1 MLYGRLVHASEVL
14 ADSQIL
20 GCDPLGLAVIRERG
34 WRGGQEMVG
43 NREGGTGKVKEGKD
57 VTGVA
62 WPAGWTWA
70 SRSSHSRFIS
80 SLRLLVLLFQIN

>member
-1 MLYGRLVHASEVL
+1 MLYGRLVHASEL
-14 ADSQIL
+14 LTDSQIL
-20 GCDPLGLAVIRERG
+20 GCDRLAVIRENG
-34 WRGGQEMVG
+34 WRDGQEMVG
-43 NREGGTGKVKEGKD
+43 NREAGTGKVKEGKD